1 MKLSRKDKEFL
12 ERLQELVEQGTV
24 WVERTYDTPLRFILR
39 GNYGDQVERRFRLT
53 RQGVRWRFWRLFN
66 DMYVS
71 AYETIIFIEKH
82 LGAAYRQDALVIA
95 HERFVLRQRALRD
108 LSFKEAS
115 PYRGENEDRD

>member
-12 ERLQELVEQGTV
+12 ERLRELVDQETV
-24 WVERTYDTPLRFILR
+24 WIERTYETPLHFILR

-66 DMYVS
+66 EMYVS

-82 LGAAYRQDALVIA
+82 LGASYRQDALIIA
-95 HERFVLRQRALRD
+95 HERFVLRQQALKD
-108 LSFKEAS
+108 LSFKEANA
-115 PYRGENEDRD
+115 YAGKDED